1 MTKKGEA
8 FFLDSGEACVE
19 IPNSVITKNQH
30 RWENFIIAQFNGR
43 APSPG
48 VLHAIVNGIWSNRL
62 KNIIVSKLSERSFLI
77 KIPCPITR
85 KKVLDQGMWHI
96 ENQAMFVVKW
106 EPGLQPETPELT
118 AAPVWVD
125 FHGVPPHFY
134 NEEGLEHIA
143 GLVGDPI
150 VLHPATAS
158 MTNLEVA
165 RVYTIVD
172 PSKPLPE
179 AVNVR
184 FQSGHIQRVLVT
196 SQWLPPICTHCQ
208 EVGHSIKRCPTAPIT
223 CTICKSTGHEISA
236 CPRRRP
242 NPSKSDQ
249 VTTNKK
255 KKKQKRKRAE
265 KAVFAPI
272 LDLTGTLE
280 IDIGL
285 DKLKENKDQTSK
297 VPTVDDQKDDAD
309 IGKQQQPSS
318 SSSSSSEDTASSE
331 PDTSEYSSEE
341 MSSSKEEGE
350 YTTVVS
356 KKTRKLL
363 LQQQKKASSSKKK
376 KLPRGTRPPSS

>member
-1 MTKKGEA
+1 MAKKKRTQFQPLSLTPPIPA
-8 FFLDSGEACVE
+8 ASTASSKSPPSRNPPPSADSS
-19 IPNSVITKNQH
+19 NLS
-30 RWENFIIAQFNGR
+30 GR
-43 APSPG
+43 RS
-48 VLHAIVNGIWSNRL
+48 SDSQSS
-62 KNIIVSKLSERSFLI
+62 SKLVSPAS
-77 KIPCPITR
+77 
-85 KKVLDQGMWHI
+85 G
-96 ENQAMFVVKW
+96 
-106 EPGLQPETPELT
+106 GLAGAVTPAVSVPT
-118 AAPVWVD
+118 AKEGTPAPV
-125 FHGVPPHFY
+125 GK
-134 NEEGLEHIA
+134 
-143 GLVGDPI
+143 
-150 VLHPATAS
+150 
-158 MTNLEVA
+158 
-165 RVYTIVD
+165 
-172 PSKPLPE
+172 KPLWRDV
-179 AVNVR
+179 A
-184 FQSGHIQRVLVT
+184 
-196 SQWLPPICTHCQ
+196 
-208 EVGHSIKRCPTAPIT
+208 
-223 CTICKSTGHEISA
+223 
-236 CPRRRP
+236 RP

>member
-1 MTKKGEA
+1 MRRSDELISVNMLL
-8 FFLDSGEACVE
+8 LDSK
-19 IPNSVITKNQH
+19 SMYD
-30 RWENFIIAQFNGR
+30 WFIDNDDSHLRFQATLMPVTIAVQ
-43 APSPG
+43 S
-48 VLHAIVNGIWSNRL
+48 WW
-62 KNIIVSKLSERSFLI
+62 K
-77 KIPCPITR
+77 
-85 KKVLDQGMWHI
+85 
-96 ENQAMFVVKW
+96 
-106 EPGLQPETPELT
+106 
-118 AAPVWVD
+118 
-125 FHGVPPHFY
+125 
-134 NEEGLEHIA
+134 
-143 GLVGDPI
+143 
-150 VLHPATAS
+150 
-158 MTNLEVA
+158 
-165 RVYTIVD
+165 
-172 PSKPLPE
+172 
-179 AVNVR
+179 VNVGYNSCLGNELSWKLENAIEAL
-184 FQSGHIQRVLVT
+184 QETMHQVVLAQLHLVKGMMLIN
-196 SQWLPPICTHCQ
+196 SDCNHLVHKIYR
-208 EVGHSIKRCPTAPIT
+208 EHSMHERLFKRNKISTLALSVDYPWVIFAHEDCPWVIFA
-223 CTICKSTGHEISA
+223 HEDCPA
-236 CPRRRP
+236 CPRSRP

-265 KAVFAPI
+265 KPIFAPI

-376 KLPRGTRPPSS
+376 KLPRGTRPPPLLLNPYDSVFLLER

>member
-1 MTKKGEA
+1 MPFPLIAPGETKRSDRIGSKGTTILYLSTLTLETR
-8 FFLDSGEACVE
+8 SGPRE
-19 IPNSVITKNQH
+19 P
-30 RWENFIIAQFNGR
+30 
-43 APSPG
+43 
-48 VLHAIVNGIWSNRL
+48 L
-62 KNIIVSKLSERSFLI
+62 KGSDRIGLKGGL
-77 KIPCPITR
+77 R
-85 KKVLDQGMWHI
+85 KQ
-96 ENQAMFVVKW
+96 
-106 EPGLQPETPELT
+106 
-118 AAPVWVD
+118 
-125 FHGVPPHFY
+125 
-134 NEEGLEHIA
+134 
-143 GLVGDPI
+143 
-150 VLHPATAS
+150 
-158 MTNLEVA
+158 
-165 RVYTIVD
+165 
-172 PSKPLPE
+172 
-179 AVNVR
+179 
-184 FQSGHIQRVLVT
+184 VLVT

-208 EVGHSIKRCPTAPIT
+208 EVGHSIKRSPTAPIT

-236 CPRRRP
+236 CPRSRP

-265 KAVFAPI
+265 KPIFAPI

-376 KLPRGTRPPSS
+376 KLPRGTRPPPSS